1 MHAAMQRFQKTLAYF
16 AAALSYS
23 HKMFIE
29 WTPEVHGDVAEI
41 EDGSEAIL

>member
-1 MHAAMQRFQKTLAYF
+1 MQRFQKALAYF
-16 AAALSYS
+16 AAAVSYS
-23 HKMFIE
+23 HKMFIK